1 MPRQRIRYRK
11 TFHVFPS
18 DFPRRLELFKEASSL
33 TWREIARRLGTN
45 TLTLRRWRAG
55 AQPNSKHLLA
65 LLEVADELS
74 LGHLFPVGRA
84 RQKPEPRAPSSSP
97 AKPNATAAP
106 VIAAGPTI
114 TTM

>member
-1 MPRQRIRYRK
+1 MPRQRTNYRR
-11 TFHVFPS
+11 TFHVFPK
-18 DFPRRLELFKEASSL
+18 DFPQRLERFKEASGL

-65 LLEVADELS
+65 LLELADELS

-84 RQKPEPRAPSSSP
+84 RQKPEPKALGTIS
-97 AKPNATAAP
+97 KGAT
-106 VIAAGPTI
+106 
-114 TTM
+114 TTSA